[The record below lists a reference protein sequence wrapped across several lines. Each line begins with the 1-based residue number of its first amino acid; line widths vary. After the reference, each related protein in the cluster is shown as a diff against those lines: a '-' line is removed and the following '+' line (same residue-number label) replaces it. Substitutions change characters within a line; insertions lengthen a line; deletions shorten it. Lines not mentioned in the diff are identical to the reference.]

1 MEQVKNINVG
11 FISKG
16 LNAYDAHI
24 KPFIDNVPNENY
36 RFFIFHINKYYSPE
50 VQLDLPNVTCVN
62 LAKELNYKM
71 AISKHEIDVIISLNP
86 GNIFDLFFLSICKL
100 QDVITVYYQHG
111 IQLDFSLFNPKTLSQ
126 NKSISRKLFSL
137 KKYIFFYTSFTLNIF
152 LNPRSRMLYDAV
164 KTKTRHLFFEKDKTK
179 TPKYGLKN
187 NHCDLAFVYGESD
200 RDYLNQS
207 MDMPNENIIISGYPF
222 IEPFIIDAPTQSEY
236 KKFLYISSALRHVGV
251 IPITKEEEKVFYEN
265 LYEQVNAAGYK
276 LIIKLH
282 PQEEVRVF
290 ESYFNQNQNVE
301 FYKNTNLANM
311 VIDADIVSGD
321 YSTAMFYAIK
331 YFKPLLIIESKF
343 FRDYPF
349 DFTKF
354 GVGIK
359 IPETKIS
366 RTLNEGIEIDSNNY
380 HSFLRNYLSGING
393 KSLYWNF
400 YNQIDKCFT
409 TTKNSINEREANTCT
424 E

>member
-1 MEQVKNINVG
+1 
-11 FISKG
+11 
-16 LNAYDAHI
+16 
-24 KPFIDNVPNENY
+24 
-36 RFFIFHINKYYSPE
+36 
-50 VQLDLPNVTCVN
+50 
-62 LAKELNYKM
+62 
-71 AISKHEIDVIISLNP
+71 
-86 GNIFDLFFLSICKL
+86 
-100 QDVITVYYQHG
+100 
-111 IQLDFSLFNPKTLSQ
+111 
-126 NKSISRKLFSL
+126 
-137 KKYIFFYTSFTLNIF
+137 
-152 LNPRSRMLYDAV
+152 
-164 KTKTRHLFFEKDKTK
+164 
-179 TPKYGLKN
+179 
-187 NHCDLAFVYGESD
+187 
-200 RDYLNQS
+200 
-207 MDMPNENIIISGYPF
+207 MDMPNKNIIISGYPF
-222 IEPFIIDAPTQSEY
+222 KDPLTTDSPIQSEF

-321 YSTAMFYAIK
+321 YSTAMFYALR

-354 GVGIK
+354 GIGIK
-359 IPETKIS
+359 IPVMKINK
-366 RTLNEGIEIDSNNY
+366 TLNKGIEIDKNNY

-400 YNQIDKCFT
+400 YDQIDKCFAA
-409 TTKNSINEREANTCT
+409 TKIV
-424 E
+424 

>member
-1 MEQVKNINVG
+1 MEKVKKINVG

-36 RFFIFHINKYYSPE
+36 SFFIFHINKYYSPE
-50 VQLDLPNVTCVN
+50 VKLDLPNVTFIN
-62 LAKELNYKM
+62 LTKEINYKL
-71 AISKHEIDVIISLNP
+71 AILNREIDVVVSLNP

-100 QDVITVYYQHG
+100 NDVITVYYQHG
-111 IQLDFSLFNPKTLSQ
+111 IQLDFSSFNPKKLSQ
-126 NKSISRKLFSL
+126 NKSISRKLLSL
-137 KKYIFFYTSFTLNIF
+137 RKYIFFYTNFTLNIC
-152 LNPRSRMLYDAV
+152 LNPKSRMLYDTV
-164 KTKTRHLFFEKDKTK
+164 ITKTRHLLFENDKTK
-179 TPKYGLKN
+179 IPKYGLKN
-187 NHCDLAFVYGESD
+187 NHCDLAFVYGEAD
-200 RDYLNQS
+200 RDYLNRS
-207 MDMPNENIIISGYPF
+207 MNMSNKHIIISGYPF
-222 IEPFIIDAPTQSEY
+222 IEPLSNDSPIQSEF

-251 IPITKEEEKVFYEN
+251 IPITKEEEKLFYKN
-265 LYEQVNAAGYK
+265 LYKQVNDAGYK

-290 ESYFNQNQNVE
+290 ENYFNQNQNVE

-354 GVGIK
+354 GIGTKVT
-359 IPETKIS
+359 ETKIR
-366 RTLNEGIEIDSNNY
+366 RTLKEGIEIDSNNY
-380 HSFLRNYLSGING
+380 HSFLSNYLSSKNG
-393 KSLYWNF
+393 RSLYWNF
-400 YNQIDKCFT
+400 YYQIDKCFN
-409 TTKNSINEREANTCT
+409 TTKSSV
-424 E
+424 

>member
-1 MEQVKNINVG
+1 MQQKNNINVA

-16 LNAYDAHI
+16 LNAYGAHI
-24 KPFIDNVPNENY
+24 KPFIDNAPNENY

-62 LAKELNYKM
+62 LVKEFNYKL
-71 AISKHEIDVIISLNP
+71 AISKREIDVIISLNP

-100 QDVITVYYQHG
+100 QGIITIYYQHG

-126 NKSISRKLFSL
+126 NKSIYRKLLSI
-137 KKYIFFYTSFTLNIF
+137 KKYVFFYTIFTLNIC

-179 TPKYGLKN
+179 IPKYGLKN

-200 RDYLNQS
+200 RDYLNRS
-207 MDMPNENIIISGYPF
+207 MDMSNENIVISGYPF
-222 IEPFIIDAPTQSEY
+222 IEPLSIDGPIQSEF
-236 KKFLYISSALRHVGV
+236 KKVLYISSALRHVGV
-251 IPITKEEEKVFYEN
+251 IPITKEDEKRFYEN

-282 PQEEVRVF
+282 PQEELRVF
-290 ESYFNQNQNVE
+290 ENYFNQNQNVE
-301 FYKNTNLANM
+301 LCKNTNLANM

-354 GVGIK
+354 GIGIK
-359 IPETKIS
+359 TPVAKIS
-366 RTLNEGIEIDSNNY
+366 KILKQEIEIDSNNY
-380 HSFLRNYLSGING
+380 HSFLRNYLSSING

-400 YNQIDKCFT
+400 YNQIDKRFT
-409 TTKNSINEREANTCT
+409 TSKKKY
-424 E
+424 

>member
-1 MEQVKNINVG
+1 MEQVKNVNVG

-16 LNAYDAHI
+16 LNAYHAHI

-50 VQLDLPNVTCVN
+50 IQIDLPNVTCVD
-62 LAKELNYKM
+62 LTKVLNYKQV
-71 AISKHEIDVIISLNP
+71 ISKHEIDVMISLNP

-100 QDVITVYYQHG
+100 DGVITVYYQHG
-111 IQLDFSLFNPKTLSQ
+111 IQLDFSTFNPKTLSQ
-126 NKSISRKLFSL
+126 NKSISRKLLSL
-137 KKYIFFYTSFTLNIF
+137 KKYIFFYTNFTLNIC
-152 LNPRSRMLYDAV
+152 LNPGSRMLYDAV
-164 KTKTRHLFFEKDKTK
+164 ITKTIHLFFEKNITK
-179 TPKYGLKN
+179 IPKYGLKN

-200 RDYLNQS
+200 RDYLNRS
-207 MDMPNENIIISGYPF
+207 MDMSNENIVISGYPF
-222 IEPFIIDAPTQSEY
+222 IEPLSIDTPIQSES

-251 IPITKEEEKVFYEN
+251 IPITKDEEKVFYKN
-265 LYEQVNAAGYK
+265 LYKQVNDAGYK

-290 ESYFNQNQNVE
+290 ENYFDKNQNVE

-311 VIDADIVSGD
+311 VIDAEIVSGD

-343 FRDYPF
+343 FKDYPF

-354 GVGIK
+354 GIGIK

-366 RTLNEGIEIDSNNY
+366 STLNEGIEIDSNNY
-380 HSFLRNYLSGING
+380 RSFLSNYLSSKNG
-393 KSLYWNF
+393 KSLYLNF
-400 YNQIDKCFT
+400 YDQIDKYFT
-409 TTKNSINEREANTCT
+409 TTKTGIL
-424 E
+424 

>member
-1 MEQVKNINVG
+1 MTKNIA
-11 FISKG
+11 FILKG
-16 LNAYDAHI
+16 LNAYHAHI
-24 KPFIDNVPNENY
+24 KPFIDNVPNQNY

-50 VQLDLPNVTCVN
+50 VQLDLPNVTFIN
-62 LAKELNYKM
+62 LAKEINYKLV
-71 AISKHEIDVIISLNP
+71 ISKHKIDVIISLNP

-100 QDVITVYYQHG
+100 EDVTTVYYQHG
-111 IQLDFSLFNPKTLSQ
+111 IQLDYSLFNPKKLSQ

-137 KKYIFFYTSFTLNIF
+137 KKYIFFYSNFTINIC
-152 LNPRSRMLYDAV
+152 LNPTSRMLYEV
-164 KTKTRHLFFEKDKTK
+164 VTTKTRHLFFEKDKTK
-179 TPKYGLKN
+179 IPKYGLKN

-200 RDYLNQS
+200 RDYLNKS
-207 MDMPNENIIISGYPF
+207 MDMPNQNIIISGYPF
-222 IEPFIIDAPTQSEY
+222 LEPLTNDAPIKSDF

-251 IPITKEEEKVFYEN
+251 IPITKDEEKVFYEN

-276 LIIKLH
+276 LIIKIH
-282 PQEEVRVF
+282 PQEELRVF
-290 ESYFNQNQNVE
+290 QSYFNQNQNVE

-321 YSTAMFYAIK
+321 YSTAMFYAIR

-354 GVGIK
+354 GIGIK
-359 IPETKIS
+359 IPDTKIS
-366 RTLNEGIEIDSNNY
+366 KTLNEGIEIDNNKY
-380 HSFLRNYLSGING
+380 HSFLRNYLSSKNG

-400 YNQIDKCFT
+400 YDQIDKCFA
-409 TTKNSINEREANTCT
+409 TKKQYK
-424 E
+424 

>member
-1 MEQVKNINVG
+1 MQQKKNINVA

-16 LNAYDAHI
+16 LNAYNSHI
-24 KPFIDNVPNENY
+24 KPFIENVPNENY

-50 VQLDLPNVTCVN
+50 IQLDLPNVTCVN
-62 LAKELNYKM
+62 LTKVLNYKL
-71 AISKHEIDVIISLNP
+71 AISNHEIDVIISLNP

-100 QDVITVYYQHG
+100 QNVITVYYQHG

-126 NKSISRKLFSL
+126 NKSIDRKLLSL
-137 KKYIFFYTSFTLNIF
+137 KKYIFFYTNFALNIC
-152 LNPRSRMLYDAV
+152 LNPRSRMLYDSV
-164 KTKTRHLFFEKDKTK
+164 ITKTRHLFFEKDKTK
-179 TPKYGLKN
+179 IPKYGLKN

-200 RDYLNQS
+200 RDYLNRS
-207 MDMPNENIIISGYPF
+207 MDMSNENIVISGYPF
-222 IEPFIIDAPTQSEY
+222 IEPLSIDAPIQSESN
-236 KKFLYISSALRHVGV
+236 KLLYISSALRHVGV
-251 IPITKEEEKVFYEN
+251 IPITKEEEKVFYKN
-265 LYEQVNAAGYK
+265 LYKQVNDAGYK

-290 ESYFNQNQNVE
+290 ENYFNKNQNVE

-343 FRDYPF
+343 FKDYPF

-354 GVGIK
+354 GIGIK
-359 IPETKIS
+359 ISETKIS
-366 RTLNEGIEIDSNNY
+366 STLNEGIEIDSNNY
-380 HSFLRNYLSGING
+380 RSFLSNYLSSKNG
-393 KSLYWNF
+393 KSLYLNF
-400 YNQIDKCFT
+400 YDQIDKYFSAA
-409 TTKNSINEREANTCT
+409 KSSIQ
-424 E
+424 